1 MRCVLFVL
9 ALLVGAT
16 TARADSLADL
26 RKPSSTISGCTNDW
40 GPLGTGTGIA
50 ASTCEDKDPHHQVG
64 LMPGTASGWLGF
76 GGRLSAGAAAVAC
89 GVHSP
94 GLSAG

>member
-16 TARADSLADL
+16 TAADSLADL

-76 GGRLSAGAAAVAC
+76 GGRLGAGAATVAC

>member
-16 TARADSLADL
+16 TAADLLADL